1 MMNTET
7 MAIAHGNT
15 RKRLFL
21 NMKEHMLLPENCAA
35 WFGKAPDRVAPTAR
49 ATVPT
54 TRATVPTTT
63 TRSAPSLR
71 EPLCPDSGTRLSGR
85 ATTPTERDSLF
96 WCLYIAMEGAAAYHL
111 ARRTAFRTRAETL
124 TKATLLLREKR
135 GILKEHKL
143 SLTALEAELMSST
156 SLSLRGLWGLCIAF
170 ETSVLYETDGCC
182 YRFYYGS
189 DSVSVIRRER
199 RRCSVTQDVAQDER
213 AELER
218 GLFAIEDPAKPL
230 GSISRYTL
238 KTLQGMCEKLG
249 LPLCAEDTRRLK
261 RAELY
266 AQLKARLPQN

>member
-35 WFGKAPDRVAPTAR
+35 WFGKAPG
-49 ATVPT
+49 T
-54 TRATVPTTT
+54 TRATVPTTPRATVPTT
-63 TRSAPSLR
+63 TRATVPRAAPRAR
-71 EPLCPDSGTRLSGR
+71 EPRCPAGTRLSGR
-85 ATTPTERDSLF
+85 ATTPPARDSLF
-96 WCLYIAMEGAAAYHL
+96 WCFYIATEGAAAYHL
-111 ARRTAFRTRAETL
+111 ARRTAFRPRAETL
-124 TKATLLLREKR
+124 TKATLLLRDKR

-156 SLSLRGLWGLCIAF
+156 SLSLTGLWGLCIAF

-199 RRCSVTQDVAQDER
+199 RGCSVTQDVAQDER

-249 LPLCAEDTRRLK
+249 LPLYAEGSRRLK
-261 RAELY
+261 RTELY